1 MDEIDTTPADDSQA
15 IGGDVWALVRIV
27 VGLAVLGTLTI
38 GLSIGSDLFAVFG

>member
-1 MDEIDTTPADDSQA
+1 VDDTDTTGAADSQA

-38 GLSIGSDLFAVFG
+38 GLSIGSDLLAVLG